1 MGAGAD
7 GWDWPEMEKKEC
19 LVGGITPFS
28 FFFSLFLFFLSF
40 VFVCRTALCLGLIIA
55 AAMICLLS
63 FLQELGGD
71 EEVEDEGLRDGEKS
85 NDTR

>member
-1 MGAGAD
+1 M
-7 GWDWPEMEKKEC
+7 
-19 LVGGITPFS
+19 
-28 FFFSLFLFFLSF
+28 
-40 VFVCRTALCLGLIIA
+40 IIA